1 MPAPPAEV
9 VAEFTIHPVDEDGSA
24 PHVEA
29 GLKEA
34 RDSGLAVEAGPHGT
48 GLAGPRDEVL
58 DALRRVVEAAIDAGA
73 ESFEIKL
80 EMPSQAR

>member
-9 VAEFTIHPVDEDGSA
+9 VAEFTIHPVQEGGTA

-29 GLKEA
+29 GLREA
-34 RDSGLAVEAGPHGT
+34 RDSGLAVEVGPRGT
-48 GLAGPRDEVL
+48 GLAGPRPDVL
-58 DALRRVVEAAIDAGA
+58 DALRRVVEAAIAAGA
-73 ESFEIKL
+73 QSIDIKL